1 MTTPNVGT
9 SDIGTLRHA
18 PEQDRLDFVSLL
30 DGKIIREKSV
40 QTRDG

>member
-9 SDIGTLRHA
+9 ADIGSLRQA
-18 PEQDRLDFVSLL
+18 PEQHRLDPLTLL
-30 DGKIIREKSV
+30 DGKIIHEKSV

>member
-9 SDIGTLRHA
+9 GDIGTLRHA
-18 PEQDRLDFVSLL
+18 PEQHRLDFLSLL

-40 QTRDG
+40 QIRDG

>member
-9 SDIGTLRHA
+9 GDIGTLRHG
-18 PEQDRLDFVSLL
+18 PEQHRLDFLSLL

-40 QTRDG
+40 QIRDG